1 MEFKETDKNY
11 LLSIPNKD
19 SINISVVYS
28 RHFFELFDFRDFH
41 VNSFGENVPVVGK
54 TSVPKKSTDIYQGS
68 HDLDEDETDLII
80 ASEIIGKEK
89 TPDGYSQLPLEIPQ
103 KGGSIIDTVE
113 NSLNDVYDKYSKYLS
128 LPQKKE
134 SVQKEL
140 VDPNIQSKDVR
151 VTFPKTMFH
160 VKPLTE
166 LMTKGSSHQSIFHFS
181 TGFDYHEIEQLVKD
195 ITFQLQYFENEGVVF
210 KEINETSIYKING
223 RYLIIDSENCTT
235 LSSKSQ
241 KDDMNRSIYKLFI
254 SMMGKTRDD
263 SIFMVPYTKL
273 YYMLRRLDVDNH
285 LLWV

>member
-181 TGFDYHEIEQLVKD
+181 TGFALQAYHFLPHKS
-195 ITFQLQYFENEGVVF
+195 FEVVLA
-210 KEINETSIYKING
+210 TVS
-223 RYLIIDSENCTT
+223 
-235 LSSKSQ
+235 
-241 KDDMNRSIYKLFI
+241 
-254 SMMGKTRDD
+254 
-263 SIFMVPYTKL
+263 
-273 YYMLRRLDVDNH
+273 
-285 LLWV
+285 